1 MPRASSTPR
10 HPEQLAASG
19 FAAEQ
24 WRLLSKLPAEV
35 MIATVSLWE
44 SGPRR
49 GAASAARAQR
59 RTVAEG
65 LAGLDAIAAGR
76 WSDSD
81 LVRAVV
87 AAIYAEP
94 EEDPPMVDL
103 APALSGAGANRG
115 AGAEATDLAP
125 SEDPLAQRARMLAG
139 CRRVVAVLRASAD
152 PADSAAY
159 RHWVEQVAV
168 RVCRAAQSGGAPV
181 TGAADRFLDELG
193 AALR

>member
-10 HPEQLAASG
+10 RPAQLAASG
-19 FAAEQ
+19 FTAEQ

-35 MIATVSLWE
+35 MIATVWLWD

-49 GAASAARAQR
+49 GEAGAAHTQR

-94 EEDPPMVDL
+94 EEDPPPTVRT
-103 APALSGAGANRG
+103 AG
-115 AGAEATDLAP
+115 E
-125 SEDPLAQRARMLAG
+125 EPLARQARVLAD
-139 CRRVVAVLRASAD
+139 CRRVVAILRASAD

-159 RHWVEQVAV
+159 RHWVQQVSV
-168 RVCRAAQSGGAPV
+168 RVCRAARAGEAPA

-193 AALR
+193 AALF

>member
-10 HPEQLAASG
+10 RPAQLAASG

-44 SGPRR
+44 HGP
-49 GAASAARAQR
+49 R

-94 EEDPPMVDL
+94 EEDPLVDR

-115 AGAEATDLAP
+115 AAGIPAGSGAGQEATDLAP
-125 SEDPLAQRARMLAG
+125 SEDPLARRAWVLAD

-159 RHWVEQVAV
+159 RHWVEQVSV

-181 TGAADRFLDELG
+181 TGAADRFLAELG